1 MLFTFIFRFF
11 YCLKVRFL
19 WNKRG
24 MEVCVIMIFFDIK
37 KKLKKYQKKTP
48 AASRPI
54 FAKKKLR
61 NAKKKVGA
69 SRRFRQKKTQK
80 SFFLAKF
87 AQKKTLLLTHQASD
101 IVFRFSCC
109 RTGKKILRKFTCSE
123 KTLVYKYKHFPR
135 ISYSWD
141 DIFRKCRQ
149 NPR

>member
-1 MLFTFIFRFF
+1 MISGADRRPEKKFYSQMLFSFIFRFF

-19 WNKRG
+19 LNKRG
-24 MEVCVIMIFFDIK
+24 MEVCIIMFFSDAK

-61 NAKKKVGA
+61 NAKKKLGA

-87 AQKKTLLLTHQASD
+87 AQKKTLNTTKETLPKT
-101 IVFRFSCC
+101 
-109 RTGKKILRKFTCSE
+109 TEILK
-123 KTLVYKYKHFPR
+123 KHFFAQVPNR
-135 ISYSWD
+135 VSPW
-141 DIFRKCRQ
+141 
-149 NPR
+149 